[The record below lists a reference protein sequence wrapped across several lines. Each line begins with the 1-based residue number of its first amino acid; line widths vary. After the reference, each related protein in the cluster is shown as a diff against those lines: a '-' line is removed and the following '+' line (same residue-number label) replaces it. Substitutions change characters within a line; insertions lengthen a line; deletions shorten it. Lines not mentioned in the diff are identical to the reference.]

1 MLTIGPRVTS
11 SNLLNGHGAQ
21 VRPFLWYDFCSSNPH
36 HIMHIQVSPDGRFN
50 WDYTPMKRRPG
61 MVMVLDQAGEHM
73 VLTTEE
79 AREHW
84 RHFAA
89 EGWQW
94 V

>member
-1 MLTIGPRVTS
+1 MI
-11 SNLLNGHGAQ
+11 
-21 VRPFLWYDFCSSNPH
+21 CSVHTQP
-36 HIMHIQVSPDGRFN
+36 MHIQVSPDGRFN

-61 MVMVLDQAGEHM
+61 MVMVIDQAGEHM

-79 AREHW
+79 ARDHW

-94 V
+94 I

>member
-1 MLTIGPRVTS
+1 
-11 SNLLNGHGAQ
+11 
-21 VRPFLWYDFCSSNPH
+21 
-36 HIMHIQVSPDGRFN
+36 MHIQVSPDGRFN

-61 MVMVLDQAGEHM
+61 MVMVIDQAGEHM

-79 AREHW
+79 ARDHW

-94 V
+94 I

>member
-1 MLTIGPRVTS
+1 M
-11 SNLLNGHGAQ
+11 
-21 VRPFLWYDFCSSNPH
+21 Y
-36 HIMHIQVSPDGRFN
+36 IQVSPDGRFN
-50 WDYTPMKRRPG
+50 WDYTPMERRPG
-61 MVMVLDQAGEHM
+61 MVMVIDQSGEHM

-89 EGWQW
+89 DGWER

>member
-1 MLTIGPRVTS
+1 MPMIGQRVTS
-11 SNLLNGHGAQ
+11 SNLLNGYGALP
-21 VRPFLWYDFCSSNPH
+21 RPFLWYDLVSSNPH
-36 HIMHIQVSPDGRFN
+36 RTMHIQVSPDGRFN

-89 EGWQW
+89 EGWEW
-94 V
+94 I